1 MDRNMAH
8 FLIALTD
15 EEIGDQAAATV
26 FDEKLRHALSCKE
39 PSVVIRLRPELGCG
53 TEVLEWLEEWTD
65 KFQKAKKNFF
75 IVPANVNQLECLE
88 VSHPDQ
94 ELRYAATL
102 EELEDR
108 IAAIDH
114 QSTLTGLAASEE
126 ETAFLVEDV
135 PPAQK
140 GPAKAAHAEDK
151 LDFEVIDKEEG
162 VLVRDMRIQSGSIV
176 QISGEYICEGCRTSR
191 MWLKGDIAKDCEN
204 AECVHPGAG
213 WKMTYELF

>member
-1 MDRNMAH
+1 MSY

-65 KFQKAKKNFF
+65 KFQKVKKNFF

-108 IAAIDH
+108 IAVIDR
-114 QSTLTGLAASEE
+114 QSTLTEGPASEE
-126 ETAFLVEDV
+126 EAAFFVEDE
-135 PPAQK
+135 PLK
-140 GPAKAAHAEDK
+140 KEPAKAALAGNK
-151 LDFEVIDKEEG
+151 LDFEVIDKKED
-162 VLVRDMRIQSGSIV
+162 VHVRDVRMQSGSIV

-213 WKMTYELF
+213 WKMTFELF